1 MEEHVRVERDE
12 QQIRIAVHPI
22 PLALAET
29 HGLGECWLARRF
41 AVDL

>member
-22 PLALAET
+22 PIALTET
-29 HGLGECWLARRF
+29 HDLEECWIAQRLA
-41 AVDL
+41 VHL